1 MPQQIDV
8 PGMGV
13 VEFPDGMTDA
23 QIVEAIRAN
32 TQQHEPKADT
42 PLKASHSQVQ
52 PPMMSRAVSRV
63 GKVMRQD
70 FVDPVMGAIKGASD
84 IGSTILWPVD
94 KVGLSG
100 MTPQERRNTIS
111 GFFENNASTDS
122 ARFKAGELAA
132 NIAGTSGVGGLLA
145 KGVRSIPLPLPK
157 LASAIESGG
166 FSLGSSF
173 ATSGVGKAA
182 DIITRGTGGAIT
194 GAATAGL
201 INPSM
206 AETGATLGLAM
217 PIATKAA
224 SAAGKSF
231 AGNVPKEVKDLAIR
245 AKELGIDL
253 PADRIANSKPMN
265 ALASSLNYVPFSGR
279 AGTESKMYDQVSRA
293 LTRTFGQDSTNV
305 STALR
310 RAGKDLGVKF
320 DEVLKNNSINFDD
333 QLLSEL
339 TDHLKRADSELE
351 TGAAKVIKNQVE
363 EILSKAQNEVID
375 GRAAYNI
382 KKTLDRI
389 SNRNTPEAFYAR
401 DLKKTLMGALDRS
414 LGPEKAEGFKLL
426 RQQYGNML
434 DLEGVA
440 QRGGGIS
447 AAKLANLP
455 SKVNP
460 QLDELADISATFLK
474 TRESPHGAAQR
485 VIMGTLA
492 APAAYATGMVPAL
505 VGGMALGRTANT
517 ALNSNMLKGLMTGT
531 GKQGLILADPMVRT
545 GLISLGGRP

>member
-1 MPQQIDV
+1 
-8 PGMGV
+8 
-13 VEFPDGMTDA
+13 
-23 QIVEAIRAN
+23 
-32 TQQHEPKADT
+32 
-42 PLKASHSQVQ
+42 
-52 PPMMSRAVSRV
+52 
-63 GKVMRQD
+63 
-70 FVDPVMGAIKGASD
+70 
-84 IGSTILWPVD
+84 
-94 KVGLSG
+94 
-100 MTPQERRNTIS
+100 
-111 GFFENNASTDS
+111 
-122 ARFKAGELAA
+122 
-132 NIAGTSGVGGLLA
+132 
-145 KGVRSIPLPLPK
+145 
-157 LASAIESGG
+157 
-166 FSLGSSF
+166 
-173 ATSGVGKAA
+173 
-182 DIITRGTGGAIT
+182 
-194 GAATAGL
+194 
-201 INPSM
+201 
-206 AETGATLGLAM
+206 
-217 PIATKAA
+217 
-224 SAAGKSF
+224 
-231 AGNVPKEVKDLAIR
+231 
-245 AKELGIDL
+245 
-253 PADRIANSKPMN
+253 
-265 ALASSLNYVPFSGR
+265 
-279 AGTESKMYDQVSRA
+279 
-293 LTRTFGQDSTNV
+293 
-305 STALR
+305 
-310 RAGKDLGVKF
+310 
-320 DEVLKNNSINFDD
+320 
-333 QLLSEL
+333 
-339 TDHLKRADSELE
+339 
-351 TGAAKVIKNQVE
+351 
-363 EILSKAQNEVID
+363 VID